1 LRLETSLLENVQRQ
15 KDKIVVKIQEEI
27 SETKQIEQCIIKQKD
42 AFEFVDKHGADKQAF
57 PLAQTLKA
65 DLSDVEERIAPLTE
79 KAKYSTFKFET
90 NESCDTMQSIVSI
103 CIVE

>member
-1 LRLETSLLENVQRQ
+1 MYR
-15 KDKIVVKIQEEI
+15 DKKKTIRAKIQEEI

-42 AFEFVDKHGADKQAF
+42 AFEFVDEHGADKQAF
-57 PLAQTLKA
+57 PLVQTLNA
-65 DLSDVEERIAPLTE
+65 DLSDVEEKIATLTE
-79 KAKYSTFKFET
+79 KAKNSTFKFET

>member
-1 LRLETSLLENVQRQ
+1 MRLETSLLENVQRQ

-42 AFEFVDKHGADKQAF
+42 AFEFVDKHRADKQAF